1 MKAASCAAARSMR
14 SRGQLRGRCRAHAC
28 CPTSRP
34 SDARPR
40 GARAAAGRLEADRVR
55 AVWDGRR
62 RPRRAQGWIRT
73 AKTILTGLGG
83 KCSSYL
89 LLEAT
94 SSMDACVPCEDDAR
108 SEPNLGGFAKWY
120 RNRLHLDL
128 GGQLF
133 HKVPTSHSTR
143 NTDQTGARALCCHR
157 TVSQFYFTEAPAH
170 SCPLGKQTSVY
181 RVTVSRYC
189 TIPGARAR
197 ARRQAPHSCG
207 KTDATM
213 RDADLLK
220 MPDAKVKN
228 RTTTL
233 NNDS

>member
-1 MKAASCAAARSMR
+1 M
-14 SRGQLRGRCRAHAC
+14 GLQNGTEIGFIL
-28 CPTSRP
+28 TSVVSYFTRYRP
-34 SDARPR
+34 AIPHETQTRR
-40 GARAAAGRLEADRVR
+40 ARARAR
-55 AVWDGRR
+55 AVLPD
-62 RPRRAQGWIRT
+62 
-73 AKTILTGLGG
+73 
-83 KCSSYL
+83 
-89 LLEAT
+89 
-94 SSMDACVPCEDDAR
+94 
-108 SEPNLGGFAKWY
+108 
-120 RNRLHLDL
+120 
-128 GGQLF
+128 
-133 HKVPTSHSTR
+133 
-143 NTDQTGARALCCHR
+143 R